1 MNFELVH
8 NDTDTTYGTPPIT
21 KELKEAG
28 VSCSRNR
35 VARSPVWDVNAIA
48 LTILQQN
55 SSSQH
60 PRKNA

>member
-1 MNFELVH
+1 MNFEFVH
-8 NDTDTTYGTPPIT
+8 NDTDATYGTPPIT

-35 VARSPVWDVNAIA
+35 VARNPVWDVNVIA

-55 SSSQH
+55 PSSQH
-60 PRKNA
+60 SRENA